1 MALEQGRVFVG
12 DKTYLVHVMIVTNS
26 FIVEWLG
33 SVHLIN
39 LNIPKK
45 LLICTRTFAWATWY
59 LLVSDFRNLT
69 ISYAFWNFCPPKV

>member
-12 DKTYLVHVMIVTNS
+12 DKTYLVHVMTVTNS

-59 LLVSDFRNLT
+59 LLVSNFKNLT
-69 ISYAFWNFCPPKV
+69 ISFAFCNFCPPKV